1 MRPEVSE
8 EDGARLFEPLRTV
21 DVPASDGVSV
31 QRAITAGKRE
41 KALRV
46 AAAGVFVLIMAGVV
60 PLLLR
65 PSEQPRPA
73 AGSFDPLV
81 RTISVDAAGGFE
93 PEMYLTG
100 RDRQEIVLRPE
111 QNGDQAAGVT
121 VHAPGTVDVPRGERM
136 PDVNGK
142 RALWTDSHLAFEWAP
157 GAWATVTVEG
167 FRDNR
172 DRALQIARSV
182 RFGEGLQMLIPF
194 TVQTS
199 WTLAG
204 ARETSRDVELVFTN
218 GVRLAL
224 RAGVGYAVG
233 DVPRAELEVVEK
245 SVRPADPPVT
255 NPFR

>member
-1 MRPEVSE
+1 MSE
-8 EDGARLFEPLRTV
+8 EDGARLLGPLRTM

-31 QRAITAGKRE
+31 PQAIRSGKRT

-46 AAAGVFVLIMAGVV
+46 TAAGVFVLLIAGVL
-60 PLLLR
+60 PLLIR
-65 PSEQPRPA
+65 PSGEPHVA

-81 RTISVDAAGGFE
+81 RTISVESGAGLRA
-93 PEMYLTG
+93 EMYITG
-100 RDRQEIVLRPE
+100 RERQSIVLRPDG
-111 QNGDQAAGVT
+111 NGDQAGGVT
-121 VHAPGTVDVPRGERM
+121 VHAAGTIGTPRGEKM

-142 RALWTDSHLAFEWAP
+142 RALWTGSSLAFEWAP

-167 FRDNR
+167 FSDNR
-172 DRALQIARSV
+172 DRAVQVARNV
-182 RFGEGLQMLIPF
+182 RFDERLEMLVPF

-199 WTLAG
+199 WTLDG
-204 ARETSRDVELVFTN
+204 VRETINDVELVFTN

-233 DVPRAELEVVEK
+233 DVPRAELDAVEK